1 MNLLEELKQRTSDA
15 KTMVEI
21 EDRNLNYLE
30 EHYQIILTKI
40 REFSDR
46 GNSFYI
52 VQLPKRYQCTNYII
66 KKLTEEKLTISDTTS
81 FTTVSSYF
89 GTIEK
94 EIYDQFKV
102 SW

>member
-21 EDRNLNYLE
+21 ETRNLKYLE

-40 REFSDR
+40 RECSDL
-46 GNSFYI
+46 GNNSYI
-52 VQLPKRYQCTNYII
+52 VQLPKRYQCTHYII
-66 KKLTEEKLTISDTTS
+66 KKLTEENLTISDINS
-81 FTTVSSYF
+81 FARESSYF

-94 EIYDQFKV
+94 EIYNQFKV